1 MINILRGTDECET
14 GKPFT
19 AEGITKERKGYPS
32 ALQQSKLG
40 KLLCDFLCLS
50 YTLSYMLPKHCKT

>member
-40 KLLCDFLCLS
+40 KLFFFFYIYLS
-50 YTLSYMLPKHCKT
+50 YVYVKLYAI